1 MNKHN
6 QYIETP
12 HRPHYRHGEI
22 DHEVSV
28 SLSDGFREADL
39 RDVGTTAGIFAI
51 RAHHNFVVQED
62 FTKAVRKAA
71 DSKNLESKLD
81 YNPV

>member
-1 MNKHN
+1 M
-6 QYIETP
+6 
-12 HRPHYRHGEI
+12 
-22 DHEVSV
+22 SV

-39 RDVGTTAGIFAI
+39 RDVGTEAGIFAI
-51 RAHHNFVVQED
+51 RAYHNFVVHED

-81 YNPV
+81 YSPM